1 MDILQRIDNAT
12 VGHKGNAALLGRES
26 WRELNGSLKAI
37 ERIYDPRAG
46 DKNLVVNI
54 RGRDIFC
61 IPDESLWPH
70 SVKTH
75 NVDIAEGEA

>member
-26 WRELNGSLKAI
+26 WRELNGILKAI
-37 ERIYDPRAG
+37 ERICEPKLG
-46 DKNLVVNI
+46 DRNFVVNI

-70 SVKTH
+70 SIKTH
-75 NVDIAEGEA
+75 SVTI

>member
-1 MDILQRIDNAT
+1 MDIMQRIDIAT

-26 WRELNGSLKAI
+26 WRELNGSLKGI

-61 IPDESLWPH
+61 IPDESLWPY

-75 NVDIAEGEA
+75 SVTI